1 MTPFTVACVQTNATR
16 TIADNLAVVTRLVHE
31 ARDRGADLILTPE
44 NVAILE
50 PKSDALRAQSEPWEG
65 HSVVAAFGSL
75 ARDVKAWLLAG
86 SIPVNAPS
94 GKVFNRSVLFDDT
107 GAVVAHYDK
116 IHLFDVD
123 LPSGERYRESASF
136 EAGDRAVVAET
147 PWGPIGLSVCYD
159 VRFPHLYRQL
169 AQAGARYLVVP
180 SAFTKTT
187 GEAHWHVLLR
197 ARAIEAGAFVFAPA
211 QTGTHAEGRRT
222 FGHSLIVDPWGT
234 VLADGGDDVGVVTAR
249 IEPALVDAA
258 RGQVPAVNHQPAFL
272 QPVGV
277 PLM

>member
-1 MTPFTVACVQTNATR
+1 VTPFTVACVQTNAGR
-16 TIADNLAVVTRLVHE
+16 TIAENLNTVARLVRT
-31 ARDRGADLILTPE
+31 ARERGADFILTPE

-50 PKSDALRAQSEPWEG
+50 PKGEALRAQAEPWEDNAL
-65 HSVVAAFGSL
+65 VAAFAAL
-75 ARDVKAWLLAG
+75 ARDVNAWLLAG
-86 SIPVNAPS
+86 SIPVKAPS
-94 GKVFNRSVLFDDT
+94 GKVFNRSVLLDDK
-107 GAVVAHYDK
+107 GRVVAQYDK

-123 LPSGERYRESASF
+123 LPSGERYRESATF
-136 EAGDRAVVAET
+136 EAGDRATIAET
-147 PWGPIGLSVCYD
+147 PWGPVGLTVCYD

-222 FGHSLIVDPWGT
+222 FGHSLIVDPWGA
-234 VLADGGDDVGVVTAR
+234 VLADGGEEVGVVTAR
-249 IEPALVDAA
+249 IDPALCDKA
-258 RGQVPAVNHQPAFL
+258 RRQVPAVNHQPPFAE
-272 QPVGV
+272 PARR
-277 PLM
+277 

>member
-1 MTPFTVACVQTNATR
+1 MTPFTVACVQTNAGR
-16 TIADNLAVVTRLVHE
+16 TVASNLETVRRLVRD
-31 ARDRGADLILTPE
+31 ARDDGAEFILTPE

-50 PKSDALRAQSEPWEG
+50 PKGEALRAQAEPWEG
-65 HSVVAAFGSL
+65 NSLVSAFGTL
-75 ARDVKAWLLAG
+75 AGEVKAWLLAG
-86 SIPVNAPS
+86 SIPVTAPS

-123 LPSGERYRESASF
+123 LPSGERYRESSTF
-136 EAGDRAVVAET
+136 EAGDRAVIAET
-147 PWGPIGLSVCYD
+147 PWGTVGLSVCYD

-180 SAFTKTT
+180 SAFTRTT
-187 GEAHWHVLLR
+187 GEAHWNVLLR

-234 VLADGGDDVGVVTAR
+234 ILADGGDAVGFVTAR
-249 IEPALVDAA
+249 IDPALCDRA
-258 RGQVPAVNHQPAFL
+258 RGQVPAVGHEPAFAR
-272 QPVGV
+272 PAG
-277 PLM
+277 PR

>member
-1 MTPFTVACVQTNATR
+1 MSPFTVASVQTNASR
-16 TIADNLAVVTRLVHE
+16 TLTENIETVSRLVRE
-31 ARDRGADLILTPE
+31 ARERGADFILTPE

-50 PKSDALRAQSEPWEG
+50 PKSDVLRSQAELWGGNSL
-65 HSVVAAFGSL
+65 VATFGAL

-86 SIPVNAPS
+86 SLPIKAPS
-94 GKVFNRSVLFDDT
+94 GKVFNRSVLFDDK
-107 GAVVAHYDK
+107 GAVVAFYDK

-123 LPSGERYRESASF
+123 LPSGERYRESSTF
-136 EAGDRAVVAET
+136 EAGHQAVVAET
-147 PWGPIGLSVCYD
+147 PWGPVGLSVCYD

-169 AQAGARYLVVP
+169 AQSGARYLVVP

-234 VLADGGDDVGVVTAR
+234 VLADGGENVGVVTAL
-249 IEPALVDAA
+249 IDPALCDKA
-258 RGQVPAVNHQPAFL
+258 RGQVPAINHQPSFSA
-272 QPVGV
+272 PR
-277 PLM
+277 

>member
-1 MTPFTVACVQTNATR
+1 MTPFTVACVQTNAGR
-16 TIADNLAVVTRLVHE
+16 TISDNLDAVTRLVRA
-31 ARDRGADLILTPE
+31 ARERGADLILTPE

-50 PKSDALRAQSEPWEG
+50 PKGDALRAQAEPWEG
-65 HSVVAAFGSL
+65 NSLVAGFSAL
-75 ARDVKAWLLAG
+75 ARDVKVWLLAG
-86 SIPVNAPS
+86 SVPIRAPS
-94 GKVFNRSVLFDDT
+94 GKVFNRSVLLDDR

-123 LPSGERYRESASF
+123 LPSGERYRESSTF
-136 EAGDRAVVAET
+136 EAGGRAVLAET
-147 PWGPIGLSVCYD
+147 PWGPVGLTVCYD

-180 SAFTKTT
+180 SAFTKVT

-234 VLADGGDDVGVVTAR
+234 VLADGGEEVGFVTAR
-249 IEPALVDAA
+249 IDPALCDRA
-258 RGQVPAVNHQPAFL
+258 RGQVPAINHQPPFA
-272 QPVGV
+272 QPARH
-277 PLM
+277 